1 MERLLEDIA
10 PIETYLGNRGSG
22 AMTRTWRPA
31 LLLAAVLQFVSGI
44 GHAAD
49 TPPSVPAPT
58 KPAAAATVA
67 DTITQILAS
76 EKLQRSVFARLEE
89 TTAPRDLPQR
99 IGVLEA
105 EVDAL
110 VANAK
115 ATAES
120 MQPIDLDRR
129 LRALRRAASTIVDDL
144 GAIVRRLE
152 HDGNA
157 LESDARRTRDG
168 LAFLEKQLV
177 PAPIL
182 ERARSIDAKA
192 ERAIASI
199 RERRDALLPLFDR
212 AVALQARMDDLR
224 ALITAQWDSVR
235 AQRLQ
240 LQELPLWHLG
250 SAHAQVPLIAAELRS
265 TWSVLH
271 DYLTLESPG
280 LAGVFLGILALC
292 LWLFTRRS
300 EQPEGSAP
308 RAYGHPIAASLLIA
322 LMSLWWLAPDPP
334 ILFYEA
340 LLLLVPLPAAMVAL
354 RALPAPIPLTLYGL
368 GVGTMLLVL
377 RRMVDASAIADR
389 VLLLMQVASIVV
401 PVAVDLHRGRLQP
414 ALRRVSPGIVRAAA
428 LVVFAAAAVTV
439 FNVIFGFA
447 GPTRSL
453 RVGMGSLLGF
463 GLVFG
468 ATGVALYGAAL
479 ALLTSPIVRWL
490 RSARNADPSLLRA
503 VRLVLTVL
511 TISGVALLTLGSL
524 GLTTTLRAGFESL
537 LGVTLEVGSV
547 SVAGSAVA
555 TALAVAL
562 ATFLL
567 AGVTG
572 FILDREIV
580 PMLQLRPGAG
590 YAVVTFTRW
599 VIVIVGAVLTLA
611 ALGVDPAKVT
621 LVAGALSVGIGFGLQ
636 NVVNN
641 FVSGLILIV
650 ERPVGVGDLIE
661 VGPLTGEVKRIGIRS
676 STVRTGQGAEVI
688 VPNSELVSKEVV
700 NWTRSDRQRRY
711 DIDVGV
717 AYGSEPEH
725 VMRLL
730 VEAAGEVPE
739 IMKFPAPSAMFRGFG
754 DSSLDFRLMAWVQTI
769 DVGLQAQNGLRIA
782 ILRKLDQA
790 GIAIPF
796 PQRDVH
802 VHSAGDGAPQTER

>member
-1 MERLLEDIA
+1 MLAALLQFM
-10 PIETYLGNRGSG
+10 PGSG
-22 AMTRTWRPA
+22 G
-31 LLLAAVLQFVSGI
+31 AVD
-44 GHAAD
+44 A
-49 TPPSVPAPT
+49 PAPGPPPA
-58 KPAAAATVA
+58 KPAATATVA
-67 DTITQILAS
+67 ETIAELLAS
-76 EKLQRSVFARLEE
+76 EKLQRSVLQRLEE
-89 TTAPRDLPQR
+89 TAAPRDLPER
-99 IGVLEA
+99 IGELEA
-105 EVDAL
+105 EADAL
-110 VANAK
+110 AANAR

-129 LRALRRAASTIVDDL
+129 LRALQRAASTIVDGL
-144 GAIVRRLE
+144 GPLVRRLE

-157 LESDARRTRDG
+157 LEADARGRHEG
-168 LAFLEKQLV
+168 LAFLDKQLV

-182 ERARSIDAKA
+182 ERARAIDAKA
-192 ERAIASI
+192 ERVIASV
-199 RERRDALLPLFDR
+199 RERRDALLPLFGR
-212 AVALQARMDDLR
+212 ALALQARTDDVR
-224 ALITAQWDSVR
+224 SLITAQWDSVR

-240 LQELPLWHLG
+240 LQELRLWQLG
-250 SAHAQVPLIAAELRS
+250 TARAQFSLIAAELRS

-271 DYLTLESPG
+271 DYLALESPG
-280 LAGVFLGILALC
+280 LAGVFLAILALC
-292 LWLFTRRS
+292 IWLFTRS
-300 EQPEGSAP
+300 SDQAEGSAP
-308 RAYGHPIAASLLIA
+308 RAYGHPVAASLLIA
-322 LMSLWWLAPDPP
+322 LMAVWWLAPDPP
-334 ILFYEA
+334 VLFYET
-340 LLLLVPLPAAMVAL
+340 LLLLVPLPAAMVAR

-368 GVGTMLLVL
+368 AVSTMLLVL
-377 RRMVDASAIADR
+377 RRTTDASAIADR
-389 VLLLMQVASIVV
+389 VLLLMQVASVV
-401 PVAVDLHRGRLQP
+401 LPVAIDLRQGRLLP
-414 ALRRVSPGIVRAAA
+414 ALRPVNPGIVRIAAF
-428 LVVFAAAAVTV
+428 LMFAAGAVTV
-439 FNVIFGFA
+439 FNAIFGFA

-453 RVGMGSLLGF
+453 RAGVGSIVGW

-468 ATGVALYGAAL
+468 ATSVALYGACL
-479 ALLTSPIVRWL
+479 ALIATPMVRWL
-490 RSARNADPSLLRA
+490 RSARNADPALLRA
-503 VRLVLTVL
+503 VRLVLTLL
-511 TISGVALLTLGSL
+511 TITGVALLTLGSL
-524 GLTTTLRAGFESL
+524 GLAPTLRAGIDSM

-547 SVAGSAVA
+547 AIAGKAVA
-555 TALAVAL
+555 TALVVAL
-562 ATFLL
+562 ATFVL
-567 AGVTG
+567 AGVTS

-580 PMLQLRPGAG
+580 PLLQLRPGAG
-590 YAVVTFTRW
+590 YAAVTFTRW
-599 VIVIVGAVLTLA
+599 VIVIIGAILTLA

-688 VPNSELVSKEVV
+688 LPNSELVSKEVV

-754 DSSLDFRLMAWVQTI
+754 DSSLDFRLMAWVHTI

-796 PQRDVH
+796 PQRDLH
-802 VHSAGDGAPQTER
+802 VYTAGDVPPQAGH